1 MKTNKQLRSL
11 TDLTFMFLHFL
22 SSTIESLSLR
32 VIFSTFCNTYVTLQS
47 PKVKPDQKHSTSYVT
62 EILMRFPAG

>member
-1 MKTNKQLRSL
+1 MCSL
-11 TDLTFMFLHFL
+11 TDLTFMFLHFFP
-22 SSTIESLSLR
+22 STIESLSLR

-62 EILMRFPAG
+62 